1 MRRLFWRIFAIVWL
15 TMAASL
21 ALLFVINSVFGVLP
35 LPEEL
40 RDQRTGLALDT
51 AAVLLAKNG
60 VGITQQY
67 LTAVATTPSPV
78 HLSLAVIGDSMAC
91 ATKVTGQFER
101 RILYGGQCYQVIAV
115 TTEIDFLARNLP
127 KLVPWTS
134 AMLAAAVTAYWLAQY
149 LTRPVE
155 QLRGGLRALAQGHF
169 DVRIGG
175 DTNLKRDEIQALAH
189 DFDVT
194 AARLQDFQDI
204 QRRLFHDVSHELRSP
219 LSRLQAAVGLLKQNP
234 SRLQAMAERLEREI
248 ARMDDLVGEVLT
260 LARLT
265 ASDKQ
270 PMERQTVDLVDLLQ
284 EIVDDCA
291 FEGASRNIHVTYEGA
306 KSFVTSVNGE
316 LIYRAIENVVRNAV
330 KYAPPDSRVV
340 ICAERAGQN
349 FLITVLDEGPGIA
362 KDILAA
368 IFQPFRRG
376 NDVPEG
382 TPGFGLGLAITK
394 HAFASHS
401 GHVEAELPAKGG
413 LLMRMTL
420 PV

>member
-15 TMAASL
+15 TMAMSL
-21 ALLFVINSVFGVLP
+21 ALLFFISSIFGVLP
-35 LPEEL
+35 VPEEL
-40 RDQRTGLALDT
+40 RDQRTTLAIDT
-51 AAVLLAKNG
+51 AAALLATNG
-60 VGITQQY
+60 VGVTQQY
-67 LTAVATTPSPV
+67 LTAVSTTPSPV
-78 HLSLAVIGDSMAC
+78 HLSLQAIGDTMTCTAD
-91 ATKVTGQFER
+91 VTGQFER
-101 RILYGGQCYQVIAV
+101 RISYDGHCFQLNAV
-115 TTEIDFLARNLP
+115 ATEMDFLARNLP

-149 LTRPVE
+149 LTRPVK
-155 QLRGGLRALAQGHF
+155 QLRSGLRALALGQF

-175 DTNLKRDEIQALAH
+175 DTNRKKDEIEALAH

-194 AARLQDFQDI
+194 AARLQEFQDI

-219 LSRLQAAVGLLKQNP
+219 LSRLQAAVGLLRQNP
-234 SRLQAMAERLEREI
+234 SRLQAMADRLEREI
-248 ARMDDLVGEVLT
+248 ARIDDLVGEILT
-260 LARLT
+260 LARLS
-265 ASDKQ
+265 ASDRE

-291 FEGASRNIHVTYEGA
+291 FEGASRNINVTYEGA

-330 KYAPPDSRVV
+330 KYSPPDSQIA
-340 ICAERAGQN
+340 ICAEKAGQN
-349 FLITVLDEGPGIA
+349 FVITVLDEGPGIA
-362 KDILAA
+362 KDTLAA

-376 NDVPEG
+376 SEVPNG

-401 GHVEAELPAKGG
+401 GHVEAELPTNGG